1 MSFFSP
7 VKRHLQGCN
16 TPQSS
21 RSLSTV
27 AHSPIWQQ
35 TASRRFSGRLKSA
48 WNDELVQHQSL
59 QGYTRLNAAA
69 FHAHIGQWKA
79 PKGSQG
85 TESNQ
90 QISGSCH
97 ATILPQLLASHGKK
111 LLPQNQ
117 APQMKSRC
125 LCHLPRWGEPG
136 GFPKGSNS
144 VSHIRF
150 FWDIWDK

>member
-35 TASRRFSGRLKSA
+35 TASRRFGGRLKSA

-111 LLPQNQ
+111 TATAKSGTTNEKSMPLPP
-117 APQMKSRC
+117 AKVRGAW
-125 LCHLPRWGEPG
+125 RV
-136 GFPKGSNS
+136 PKGIPH
-144 VSHIRF
+144 VKHIRYMR
-150 FWDIWDK
+150 